1 MEARVPVA
9 PGFDEVRY
17 LIRVAVVE
25 NSRANQMVQRT
36 RKRLLDV
43 KRLFLAYD

>member
-9 PGFDEVRY
+9 PGFDEVRN
-17 LIRVAVVE
+17 LIRVAVIE
-25 NSRANQMVQRT
+25 NRRVNQMVQGT
-36 RKRLLDV
+36 RKRLFDV